1 MVNKKTDLKNGS
13 IKTVATYYVSALC
26 VAVVFIKIMVIDF
39 YRVVTPSMYPT
50 IEPGQRVQVDKM
62 LFGPRIMINEKKY
75 VCRIPG
81 LRELLPG
88 DVILFNTPIK
98 KWSHTIELNNT
109 EVYCKRVLGCPGDRI
124 GAVDGH
130 CWNDK
135 VLRPIGV
142 LEEQER
148 LRWMFDSVFIWN
160 DNYDVI
166 PLTLHRWN
174 IKNWGPLVVP
184 AKGMKISLDG
194 FTRELYRQVIEYE
207 TGDVMSDDLEEYSFK
222 GDYYFALGDNSMNSN
237 DSRYWG
243 FIPEEFII
251 GIVGGR

>member
-1 MVNKKTDLKNGS
+1 
-13 IKTVATYYVSALC
+13 
-26 VAVVFIKIMVIDF
+26 
-39 YRVVTPSMYPT
+39 
-50 IEPGQRVQVDKM
+50 
-62 LFGPRIMINEKKY
+62 
-75 VCRIPG
+75 
-81 LRELLPG
+81 
-88 DVILFNTPIK
+88 
-98 KWSHTIELNNT
+98 
-109 EVYCKRVLGCPGDRI
+109 
-124 GAVDGH
+124 
-130 CWNDK
+130 
-135 VLRPIGV
+135 
-142 LEEQER
+142 
-148 LRWMFDSVFIWN
+148 MFDSVFIWN

-184 AKGMKISLDG
+184 EKGMKVSLDG

-222 GDYYFALGDNSMNSN
+222 GDYYFALGDNSMNSY